1 MKLYC
6 KLKVNNSSLNI
17 DCLDYE
23 IIYRKYSK
31 LNPIYHTITLM
42 FINFNYDINNAKNK
56 LTYLCNLSDEE
67 LRDMVVA
74 KITEDL
80 DKKSETSLF
89 RKKYQKQIVKL
100 NSKKIT
106 IELDKNKMESC

>member
-6 KLKVNNSSLNI
+6 KLKVNDKSLNI

-23 IIYRKYSK
+23 IIYRKHSK

-56 LTYLCNLSDEE
+56 LKYLCNLSDQE
-67 LRDMVVA
+67 LKDMVIA
-74 KITEDL
+74 KIITDL

-89 RKKYQKQIVKL
+89 KKKYQKQIVEL

-106 IELDKNKMESC
+106 IELDKGKM